1 MSSIQLSFSIRVS
14 SSVKSV
20 HLAGSWDSYSGQL
33 PLTRSSSSSSKS
45 WKGTFNFK
53 NFTLRPSGRYWYY
66 YIIDGYHL
74 SHNPSVE
81 NTIEPTTGR
90 ALNILD
96 VPKSSKSSPSKSPL
110 PKSPSSKL
118 SSSKSLSKSSS
129 RSSSRSSRGR
139 SKKSSHSSRSSQTPS
154 PDRGVPKG
162 RPLSSS
168 RICAPKPAAPYATKN
183 ILDIAAQVVDGSE
196 YTMNSDCEEFYPV
209 DYSTPESRMSYRSD
223 LSSPSSSLSGYS
235 TPDSDIS
242 SCSCERYGITRSG
255 DRVKI
260 DCQGTRCGISDS
272 GCSES
277 EAEYSSDE
285 DFDPTYS
292 RRHGMVIHA

>member
-53 NFTLRPSGRYWYY
+53 NSTLRPGSRYWYY

-96 VPKSSKSSPSKSPL
+96 VPKSSKSSPSKSSP
-110 PKSPSSKL
+110 PKS
-118 SSSKSLSKSSS
+118 SSSKSSSS
-129 RSSSRSSRGR
+129 KSSSRSSRGR

-168 RICAPKPAAPYATKN
+168 RICAPKPTAPYATKN
-183 ILDIAAQVVDGSE
+183 ILDITAQGVDGSE
-196 YTMNSDCEEFYPV
+196 YTMDSDCEELYPA
-209 DYSTPESRMSYRSD
+209 DYSTPDSRMSYRSD

-242 SCSCERYGITRSG
+242 ACSCERYGITRSG

-260 DCQGTRCGISDS
+260 DCQGTRCGMSDS
-272 GCSES
+272 ECSES

-285 DFDPTYS
+285 DVGPTYS